1 MLKFL
6 SITLLSLIISVKT
19 SIADIPLELQEL
31 DSLADLLPE
40 NEFDLSNNT
49 TKTKLRTQ
57 EKAIIPQIT
66 EAIPEAASFNIN
78 NPEQVFCYH
87 VEKRPS
93 GYKGYTLGNYAIK
106 DYCGEL
112 DFDQTTTVYE
122 ALFTRSPNII
132 TTHSNCRIEP
142 KVMLRFL
149 RGVDYTDVLLSSPCH
164 SFTIFYA
171 GRYKS
176 FNVKQGIIDDI
187 ISQFSKKTETFHS
200 PALIKQTM
208 ANAVA
213 KDEMQSY
220 ELEKNQ
226 KKSPSLWNNDEPK
239 EQSDNKPTN
248 TPTKKGWGKIKLNM

>member
-6 SITLLSLIISVKT
+6 SLSLISIVAFT
-19 SIADIPLELQEL
+19 QISIADIPLELQEL
-31 DSLADLLPE
+31 DALADLLPE
-40 NEFDLSNNT
+40 DEFNLNNNE
-49 TKTKLRTQ
+49 TKTKPRTQ

-66 EAIPEAASFNIN
+66 ETITEAASYNITH
-78 NPEQVFCYH
+78 PEQVFCYH
-87 VEKRPS
+87 IEKRPI

-122 ALFTRSPNII
+122 ALFTRSPNIL
-132 TTHSNCRIEP
+132 TTLSNCRINP
-142 KVMLRFL
+142 KVMFRFV

-187 ISQFSKKTETFHS
+187 IGQFSKNTETFHS

-208 ANAVA
+208 ANAIA
-213 KDEMQSY
+213 KDEIQSY

-226 KKSPSLWNNDEPK
+226 KNTPSLWNKNETT
-239 EQSDNKPTN
+239 EQLNNENHSNKP
-248 TPTKKGWGKIKLNM
+248 KKGWGKIKLNM